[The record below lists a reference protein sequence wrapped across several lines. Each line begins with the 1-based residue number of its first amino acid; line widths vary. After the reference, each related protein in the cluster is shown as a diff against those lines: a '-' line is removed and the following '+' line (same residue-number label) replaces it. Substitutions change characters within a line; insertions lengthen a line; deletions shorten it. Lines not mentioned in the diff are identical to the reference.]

1 VRECLHELTD
11 GGVRQVIVD
20 LRQVEFLDSVGL
32 GVLVGAYRRLRDA
45 DQPGSLPARCRHD

>member
-1 VRECLHELTD
+1 LHELTD

-32 GVLVGAYRRLRDA
+32 GVLVGAYRRPRDA